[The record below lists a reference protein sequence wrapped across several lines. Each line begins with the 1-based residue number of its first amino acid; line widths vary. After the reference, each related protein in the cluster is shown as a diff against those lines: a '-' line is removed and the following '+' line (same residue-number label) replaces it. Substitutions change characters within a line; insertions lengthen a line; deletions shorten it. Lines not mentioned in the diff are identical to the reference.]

1 MLTFG
6 SKTVCTK
13 FTDKNIFFG
22 WQVALHI
29 AAKVG
34 NVGCAK
40 LLLEHK
46 AVVDVSDDLGHTPL
60 IKAAAA
66 HSKCADDCRH
76 VDFISLL
83 LNNGAKTDMIDFSGQ
98 DALIYASGVGSV
110 DAVRVL
116 LEHGANPNALALH
129 EAATFGHVECV
140 KALLAA
146 GAHPHMHNALGY
158 QPLELATEMDH
169 AGVVECLLQFEG
181 PTAGDAGDSAV
192 VMAVAS
198 NAVGCLSVLLWHG
211 ANPDMVDQAG
221 VPMLHAAIE
230 LNHSQIVRMLLKYN
244 ATINRRMYPTYLH
257 QDTGE
262 LHDLCTAVSVD
273 YLTPL
278 MLAVLRDRT
287 SMLSALVAAGASLN
301 GILRILGNPAARQRL
316 PALMPAL
323 TADSELERWLIKC
336 CSKPLTLQLQ
346 SALAIRIRFSPK
358 NISRIYDL
366 PLPRPL
372 LDFVAFSSLDK

>member
-1 MLTFG
+1 VLTFS
-6 SKTVCTK
+6 SKIVCTK
-13 FTDKNIFFG
+13 FTDKNIFVG
-22 WQVALHI
+22 WQVALHF
-29 AAKVG
+29 AAEKG

-40 LLLEHK
+40 RLLEHK
-46 AVVDVSDDLGHTPL
+46 AVVNVSDDWGETPL

-66 HSKCADDCRH
+66 CSECADDCRH
-76 VDFISLL
+76 VDVISLL
-83 LNNGAKTDMIDFSGQ
+83 LNNDAKTDMIDLHGC
-98 DALIYASGVGSV
+98 DALIRASRSGSV

-116 LEHGANPNALALH
+116 LEHGANPNHGARALALH

-140 KALLAA
+140 EALLAA
-146 GAHPHMHNALGY
+146 GAHLHMRNLHGY
-158 QPLELATEMDH
+158 QPLELATHMDH

-198 NAVGCLSVLLWHG
+198 NAVGCLLVLLRHG

-230 LNHSQIVRMLLKYN
+230 LNHSRIVRMLLKYN
-244 ATINRRMYPTYLH
+244 ATVNRRLYPTYSRQH
-257 QDTGE
+257 TGE

-287 SMLSALVAAGASLN
+287 SMLSALIAAGASLN
-301 GILRILGNPAARQRL
+301 GIRRILGNPVARQRL
-316 PALMPAL
+316 PAL
-323 TADSELERWLIKC
+323 TADSELERWLIEC

-346 SALAIRIRFSPK
+346 SALAIRVRFSPE
-358 NISRIYDL
+358 NISHIYDL